1 MALAAANLAIEEA
14 NKAKEEVALKADVDG
29 LLADGLIIPAEI
41 EAVKQVF
48 SSLNNSS
55 IQVNFSR
62 NDGEKVITPA
72 QAFKAILEARKGL
85 NLFKA
90 VGKTDANVEDTLT
103 PAEEAILAQGK
114 YTKEEIIAD
123 R

>member
-1 MALAAANLAIEEA
+1 MERVIPFRRSRRRAALPDEHTRPAGP
-14 NKAKEEVALKADVDG
+14 DG

-62 NDGEKVITPA
+62 NDGEKVIAPA

-90 VGKTDANVEDTLT
+90 VGEIVEKVEDTLT
-103 PAEEAILAQGK
+103 PIEEAILAQGK